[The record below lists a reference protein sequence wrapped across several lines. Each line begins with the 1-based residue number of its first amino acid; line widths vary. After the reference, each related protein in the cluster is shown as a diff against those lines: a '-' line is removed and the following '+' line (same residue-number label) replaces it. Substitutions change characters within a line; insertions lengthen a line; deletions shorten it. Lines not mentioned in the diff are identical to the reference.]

1 MKALFQFLLSNAN
14 QPVLLIVLALE
25 EQRSVIVMK
34 VVKMVA
40 DVNENHPVLQVIMA
54 NQVVTVVEAAA
65 VVMIVN
71 QVLSVRVEEAI
82 VVVDTLEADAA
93 AEVAA
98 VVIIHLK
105 NIVTRKNARNEI
117 VTERTAN
124 TVKKDTITTDME
136 EDIMAIQVIQ
146 IATQEDEVGVEQATA
161 NQDVIME
168 EEEETM
174 NLDVEVAQ
182 TMTVDMEVAQKARNA
197 MKQTNPTN
205 LLQSHQKTK
214 AVNCMIFQIPMK
226 IHVMK
231 MMI

>member
-54 NQVVTVVEAAA
+54 NQVVTVVAAAA

-136 EDIMAIQVIQ
+136 KDIMDIQVIQ